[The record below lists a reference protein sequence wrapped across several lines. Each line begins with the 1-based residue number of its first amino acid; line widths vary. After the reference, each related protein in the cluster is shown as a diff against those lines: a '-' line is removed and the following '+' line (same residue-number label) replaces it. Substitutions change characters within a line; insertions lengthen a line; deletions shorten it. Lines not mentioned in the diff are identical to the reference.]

1 MPGTE
6 EAADHPRS
14 EFTGSFDPLR
24 VPDCRRLLAGNALW
38 WQARFMEMIATG
50 WLVLEMTDS
59 AWHVALIAFYRSAPL
74 LVLGFF
80 SGTIADRLGRRAVI
94 LCSQAV
100 TVVFP
105 LAVVGLLATGRLAF
119 WHLALGTT
127 LMGVAWAVD
136 WPTRRSLLPD
146 LIGRRRTLDGLLLE
160 GFCQNVGRI
169 AGPFLSGALIELAGI
184 TGCFAVLTGVSVL
197 GLIPLFRLSPQTA
210 QTAGTAGLDSPW
222 RNVAEGMRY
231 IRSHRTILPVLLV
244 TLAMNTLVFP
254 YDALLPVFARD
265 ILGRGPAGL
274 GLLGAASGV
283 GSFLGVLFISRVKR
297 RITSGWIYTGGSL
310 LQSAVLVGFAVSTS
324 YPLSAVLLIFAGL
337 GQACFGVMQSTI
349 VLTSASDDMRDRAMG
364 AVVLAI
370 GGGPIGRL
378 QIGAVAAALGAP
390 FAVGIS
396 CVASALSVLGVTA
409 AYPGLRKHSS
419 GAEPSQPQQHRQS
432 SQTT

>member
-1 MPGTE
+1 
-6 EAADHPRS
+6 
-14 EFTGSFDPLR
+14 
-24 VPDCRRLLAGNALW
+24 
-38 WQARFMEMIATG
+38 METIATG
-50 WLVLEMTDS
+50 WLVLEMTNS

-80 SGTIADRLGRRAVI
+80 SGTIAARLGRRAVI
-94 LCSQAV
+94 LCCQAA
-100 TVVFP
+100 TVAFP

-119 WHLALGTT
+119 WHLALGAT
-127 LMGVAWAVD
+127 LMGTAWAVD

-160 GFCQNVGRI
+160 GFCQNIGRI

-184 TGCFAVLTGVSVL
+184 TGCFAVLTGVSFL
-197 GLIPLFRLSPQTA
+197 GLIPLFRLSPRTSQPV
-210 QTAGTAGLDSPW
+210 GTAGLDSPW
-222 RNVAEGMRY
+222 RSVAEGMRY
-231 IRSHRTILPVLLV
+231 IRGHRTILPVLLI

-265 ILGRGPAGL
+265 ILGRGPTGL
-274 GLLGAASGV
+274 GFLGAASGM
-283 GSFLGVLFISRVKR
+283 GSFLGVILISRVKR

-310 LQSAVLVGFAVSTS
+310 LQSAVLVVFAVSTS
-324 YPLSAVLLIFAGL
+324 YPLSAFLLVFSGL

-378 QIGAVAAALGAP
+378 NLGAVAAAFGAP
-390 FAVGIS
+390 IAVGLS
-396 CVASALSVLGVTA
+396 CAASALTVLGVTA
-409 AYPGLRKHSS
+409 AFPGLRKHRSGGDPSHEPRKHPSS
-419 GAEPSQPQQHRQS
+419 NHTP
-432 SQTT
+432 